1 MGVFPGI
8 VVTSLLFGALHLS
21 QNGNIWQSG
30 ALIAIV
36 GFVLGVVRHV
46 SGSTRASAIT
56 HISYNALP
64 FLTLI
69 LSGMVHPKS

>member
-1 MGVFPGI
+1 
-8 VVTSLLFGALHLS
+8 VTSICFGALHLG
-21 QNGNIWQSG
+21 QNAFIWQSG
-30 ALIAIV
+30 LLITIV

-64 FLTLI
+64 FLTLV
-69 LSGMVHPKS
+69 LSGAPHLKS